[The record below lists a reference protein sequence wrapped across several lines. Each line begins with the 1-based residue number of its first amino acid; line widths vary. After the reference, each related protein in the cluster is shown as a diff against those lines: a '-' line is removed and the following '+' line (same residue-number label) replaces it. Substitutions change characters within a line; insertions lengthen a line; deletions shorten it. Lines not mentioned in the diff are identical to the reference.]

1 MINNKSDNN
10 NNEQMTTT
18 PPPLTPLQQFLAA
31 NPFPLTY
38 FDFVPALEEGQKKRI
53 VGYYYENEYT
63 PKLVQQVLETSGFK
77 KSDSPKDSEIV
88 VGSKPKPEFFDNLK
102 QTQRVAHYNKAFVI
116 GTKTGFHR
124 HIQLYQ
130 SKQDTTFP
138 CYLPTYILPDQIN
151 EFKENVG
158 SAVWI
163 QKPVGRSHARGI
175 KLIKGVPELAPGSRV
190 VVQKYAQYP
199 LLLDNCKFDIRV
211 YALVVSLDP
220 LLIYI
225 YNDGLVR
232 IAEAQWN
239 DSNLDPKIH
248 ITTGENCKVENFSRL
263 WTTLEAS
270 KIDPATI
277 RTRMEDIIIGVICT
291 ARDELLNQKN
301 HKSCFELYG
310 FDFLLTLDGNIYC
323 LEANVTPSM
332 SFKNPE
338 EEALKK
344 QLLVDTFNLSSLPK
358 DTPELEKLMNT
369 IKDADN
375 KDFTDFM
382 TILFF
387 DQYQNRNGNFRCIF
401 PTTTKNAS
409 STKYLDQ
416 PTQAD
421 LALAT
426 WVSTP
431 EEKKGDKLKVY
442 VKAYSKVCAV

>member
-1 MINNKSDNN
+1 
-10 NNEQMTTT
+10 MTTT
-18 PPPLTPLQQFLAA
+18 PPPLTPLQQFLQA

-38 FDFVPALEEGQKKRI
+38 FDFAAALEEGQKKKI
-53 VGYYYENEYT
+53 VGYYYANEYT
-63 PKLVQQVLETSGFK
+63 PTLVQQVLETSGFK
-77 KSDSPKDSEIV
+77 KSDSPKDSEVI
-88 VGSKPKPEFFDNLK
+88 VGSKPKPEFFDNIK
-102 QTQRVAHYNKAFVI
+102 ITQRVAHFSKAFAI
-116 GTKTGFHR
+116 GTKTGFHK
-124 HIQLYQ
+124 HILQYQ
-130 SKQDTTFP
+130 SKQDTSFP
-138 CYLPTYILPDQIN
+138 CYLQTFILPDQIN
-151 EFKENVG
+151 EFKENAG
-158 SAVWI
+158 TGLWI

-175 KLIKGVPELAPGSRV
+175 KLIKGVPELPPGSRV

-199 LLLDNCKFDIRV
+199 ILIDNHKFDIRV
-211 YALVVSLDP
+211 YALVLSLDP

-248 ITTGENCKVENFSRL
+248 ITTGPNCKVENFTRL
-263 WTTLEAS
+263 WQALEAS

-277 RTRMEDIIIGVICT
+277 RSRMEDIIIGIICT
-291 ARDELLNQKN
+291 ARDELISQKN

-332 SFKNPE
+332 SFQSPE

-358 DTPELEKLMNT
+358 ETPELEKLYNT
-369 IKDADN
+369 IKEADN
-375 KDFTDFM
+375 KDFTDFI
-382 TILFF
+382 TVLFF
-387 DQYQNRNGNFRCIF
+387 DQYQNRTGNYRCIF
-401 PTTTKNAS
+401 PTQAKNAS

-421 LALAT
+421 LALAS

-431 EEKKGDKLKVY
+431 DEKKPDKMKTYTKV
-442 VKAYSKVCAV
+442 YSKVYSV